1 MMIKILI
8 AVLCLMSTNWA
19 VAVAAGETI
28 ELGTARISLELGGL
42 GPFSVEKGDTY
53 SMVHKKPDFQYDI
66 TSASIK
72 ANGTSHLVQIEVHQM
87 SLSEPLLSPI
97 SNEETVGNIG
107 KIGNYFQALTAYLP
121 GPISNKEPL
130 RRENISGLEHCLEK
144 SNMIPTGEAIQTEL
158 YTIDGRQGCN
168 ATINGDSKNP
178 LYIVAYCPD
187 EQSGSGTNVCIIG
200 SDLPW
205 EDTEKLFNS
214 VEIELV

>member
-28 ELGTARISLELGGL
+28 ELGTARISLELGSL
-42 GPFSVEKGDTY
+42 GPFSVEKGDTS

-97 SNEETVGNIG
+97 SNEETASNTG

-130 RRENISGLEHCLEK
+130 RRENISGLEHCLEM
-144 SNMIPTGEAIQTEL
+144 SNMIPRGEAIQTEA
-158 YTIDGRQGCN
+158 YTIDGRQGCM
-168 ATINGDSKNP
+168 ATINSDPENP
-178 LYIVAYCPD
+178 RYIVAYSPD
-187 EQSGSGTNVCIIG
+187 EQSGSGTTVCIIG
-200 SDLPW
+200 SDFPW
-205 EDTEKLFNS
+205 EATEKLFNS